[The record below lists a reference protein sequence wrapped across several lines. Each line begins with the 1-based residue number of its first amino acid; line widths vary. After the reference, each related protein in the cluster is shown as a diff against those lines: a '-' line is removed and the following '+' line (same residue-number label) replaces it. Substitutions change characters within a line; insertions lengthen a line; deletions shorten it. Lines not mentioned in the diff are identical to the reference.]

1 MGSDFKRTLLW
12 VVFLSSLFMLWDS
25 WQVHNGHQSFF
36 GGGAQQSAVASTAA
50 AAPSSAA
57 AASVAASSDPALAAA
72 DASSSVQPVEV
83 TTDLMKLTFDEHG
96 ASIVRAELLN
106 MKELPDWTEVG
117 LVGLVLGKKE
127 PPHRNVVLF
136 DHSKE
141 HFYEA
146 QTGLIGASGAPN
158 HRTDFKLVD
167 GPLVM
172 AKADKD
178 LSVKFESTSGGV
190 KLVKTFKFEA
200 GRYGMQV
207 THDVTN
213 QTDKAISPSVYYQI
227 VRDSKAAAG
236 ANSFA
241 SSYLGAAVYTT
252 EDKFEKIKFSDIA
265 DDKKS
270 YPAKTNNGWIAMI
283 QQHFLSAWVPKQG
296 ENRELY
302 TRRLAADEY
311 AIGSIVP
318 MGEIAPGAMKS
329 DTATLYVGP
338 QSQSRLAQIAEGLDL
353 VVDYGWLTFLAKPIY
368 WLLSWL
374 YKLVGN
380 WGWAIVLLTV
390 IVKAILYPVSAAGYK
405 SMARMKDLGPRM
417 KEMQAQYGD
426 DKQAL
431 NQAMMKMYREE
442 KINPMG
448 GCLPIVLQIPVFL
461 ALYWVLL
468 ASVELR
474 GSSWILWIKDLAAP
488 DPWFILPLIM
498 MATML
503 FQIKL
508 NPKPA
513 DPTQAK
519 VMWLMP
525 IVFSVMFFIFAS
537 GLVLYWLTNN
547 VLSIAQQWYVNK
559 QIDKERS
566 ERRAA
571 KAAKA
576 AAKAAKKK

>member
-25 WQVHNGHQSFF
+25 WQVYNGRPSFF
-36 GGGAQQSAVASTAA
+36 GPAQEQSAAA
-50 AAPSSAA
+50 SSAA
-57 AASVAASSDPALAAA
+57 ASAGSIPASAQASANAVNASA
-72 DASSSVQPVEV
+72 DSAESVKPVNV
-83 TTDLMKLTFDEHG
+83 QTDLMKLTFDEQG
-96 ASIVRAELLN
+96 ASVVRAELLK
-106 MKELPDWTEVG
+106 MKELPKWNEVG
-117 LVGLVLGKKE
+117 LVGLILGNKE
-127 PPHRNVVLF
+127 AEHNNVVLF
-136 DHSKE
+136 DHSKDRL
-141 HFYEA
+141 YEA
-146 QTGLIGASGAPN
+146 QSGVIGVADAPT
-158 HRTDFKLVD
+158 HKTVFKLQD

-172 AKADKD
+172 NPGDKT
-178 LSVKFESTSGGV
+178 LSVRFEVESGGV
-190 KLVKTFKFEA
+190 KVRKTYTFTA
-200 GRYGMQV
+200 DHYGMQV
-207 THDVTN
+207 TQEVVN
-213 QTDKAISPSVYYQI
+213 GTDKTINPSIYYQL
-227 VRDSKAAAG
+227 VRDSKPAPG
-236 ANSFA
+236 SNSFS
-241 SSYLGAAVYTT
+241 SSYLGAALYTAQ
-252 EDKFEKIKFSDIA
+252 DKFQKITFSNIA
-265 DDKKS
+265 DNKKD
-270 YPAKTNNGWIAMI
+270 YPSKANNGWVAII
-283 QQHFLSAWVPKQG
+283 QQHFVSAWVPKEGLERQF
-296 ENRELY
+296 Y
-302 TRRLAADEY
+302 TRQIASDEY

-318 MGEIAPGAMKS
+318 MGDIAPGASKTEQS
-329 DTATLYVGP
+329 TLYVGP
-338 QSQSRLAQIAEGLDL
+338 QAQKRLAQIAPGLDL

-374 YKLVGN
+374 HGLTGN

-417 KEMQAQYGD
+417 KEMQAQYGN

-474 GSSWILWIKDLAAP
+474 GSGWILWIKDLAAP

-498 MATML
+498 MATM
-503 FQIKL
+503 FIQVKL

-519 VMWLMP
+519 MMLIMP
-525 IVFSVMFFIFAS
+525 LVFSVMFFIFAS

-547 VLSIAQQWYVNK
+547 ILSIAQQWWVNK
-559 QIDKERS
+559 QIDEERAK
-566 ERRAA
+566 R
-571 KAAKA
+571 KAAKE
-576 AAKAAKKK
+576 AKKKSS